1 MSLLD
6 RYPFRIIIALDI
18 FGNALFGGKL
28 GETISARLGRWLFGR
43 QPGGW
48 IAEMTIGK
56 LAALLDWI
64 QHDHLLDAIHGSRD
78 RAAALVAT
86 EDAALA
92 KIPAREA
99 S

>member
-6 RYPFRIIIALDI
+6 RYPFRIIVAFDI
-18 FGNALFGGKL
+18 FLNGLTGGHI
-28 GETISARLGRWLFGR
+28 GETISARVGRWLFGR

-48 IAEMTIGK
+48 FAEATVGK

-64 QHDHLLDAIHGSRD
+64 QHDHLLDAIHGTRD
-78 RAAALVAT
+78 RCAELVAL
-86 EDAALA
+86 EDAMLK
-92 KIPAREA
+92 KISEA